1 MTTRRELEMLAKAK
15 GFYPTDKGK
24 GSHTL
29 WEHEDG
35 RTILIS
41 NPKQKDYKP
50 KTLNNVLKVLNEK

>member
-1 MTTRRELEMLAKAK
+1 MTTRRELEKMARAK
-15 GFYPTDKGK
+15 GFKPTSKGK

-29 WEHEDG
+29 WEHADG

-50 KTLNNVLKVLNEK
+50 KTLNEVLKVLNGK

>member
-1 MTTRRELEMLAKAK
+1 MEKLAKAK
-15 GFYPTDKGK
+15 GFYPTTKGK

-50 KTLNNVLKVLNEK
+50 KTLKNVLKVLNEK

>member
-1 MTTRRELEMLAKAK
+1 MTTRRELEKLVKEK
-15 GFYPTDKGK
+15 GFRPTDKGK
-24 GSHTL
+24 GSHVL

-50 KTLNNVLKVLNEK
+50 KTLQSVLKVLNRK

>member
-1 MTTRRELEMLAKAK
+1 MTTRRELEKIAKDE
-15 GFYPTDKGK
+15 GFKPTSKGK

-35 RTILIS
+35 RKVLIS

-50 KTLNNVLKVLNEK
+50 KTLRSVLKVIKKK